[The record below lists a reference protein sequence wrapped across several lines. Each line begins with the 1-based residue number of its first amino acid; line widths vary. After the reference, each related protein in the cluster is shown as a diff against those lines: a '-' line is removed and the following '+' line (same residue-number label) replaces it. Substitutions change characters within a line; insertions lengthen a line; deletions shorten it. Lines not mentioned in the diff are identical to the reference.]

1 MSSIGWIDFSSEHRD
16 KVRTVLD
23 LLKKRGVIDELG
35 IGVIRDVFA
44 DQMFPGIST
53 IQTRAKY
60 FTLTAYLI
68 QGFIE
73 RRGNKETLESYLKYH
88 ERENRIHLVE
98 RHGEEHELG
107 IVGGTFGS
115 DRKRGVIRKP
125 SSIYWNGLRTFGFV
139 TPDISLSEFSARLTK
154 GKSSLKQI
162 LKGAKNDD
170 GEASETWEGQHPRVT
185 IPSPDPE
192 YWENLEIGLT
202 PEEARLLRQHIT
214 DQQPGSLIGQMLL
227 HEEWLEEALQLPDKV
242 PFPEFTALPFLQHM
256 QAPHLAA
263 TVEHARDFWHIFYG
277 AHIRYNCLLQDGADD
292 PALGEEFREKWEQW
306 REEMK
311 TFPPSWDSNFMWE
324 LVGSRAKR
332 IGPTRRFIDSWIEE
346 TRKGCPDLTRCNELV
361 RLQERQN
368 KGGRARLGAENRG
381 GHPSAWIGLQELN
394 YRLPIVLRLLRD
406 IHEGET
412 KGGRHA

>member
-23 LLKKRGVIDELG
+23 LLKKRGVVDELG

-44 DQMFPGIST
+44 DLMFPGIST

-60 FTLTAYLI
+60 FTLVAYRI
-68 QGFIE
+68 QAFIE
-73 RRGNKETLESYLKYH
+73 RSGNKETLESYLNFH
-88 ERENRIHLVE
+88 EKQDRIKFVEN
-98 RHGEEHELG
+98 HGEDGELG
-107 IVGGTFGS
+107 IVGGTFGLEW
-115 DRKRGVIRKP
+115 KRDVIRKP

-139 TPDISLSEFSARLTK
+139 TPDISLSEFSARLAK

-162 LKGAKNDD
+162 LKGAKDDD
-170 GEASETWEGQHPRVT
+170 GQSSETWEGQHPRVT
-185 IPSPDPE
+185 IPCPHPE

-214 DQQPGSLIGQMLL
+214 DQQPDSLIGQLLL

-242 PFPEFTALPFLQHM
+242 PFAEFTALPFLPRM
-256 QAPHLAA
+256 QAPQLAA
-263 TVEHARDFWHIFYG
+263 TVEHARDFWHIIYG

-292 PALGEEFREKWEQW
+292 PTLGGEFYEKWEQW

-324 LVGSRAKR
+324 LVGRRAKR

-346 TRKGCPDLTRCNELV
+346 TRKGCSDLARCNELV

-368 KGGRARLGAENRG
+368 KGGRARLGPENRD
-381 GHPSAWIGLQELN
+381 GHPSGWIGLQELN
-394 YRLPIVLRLLRD
+394 YRLPVVLRVLRD
-406 IHEGET
+406 IHEGEA
-412 KGGRHA
+412 KGGGDA